1 MVMVRFQIF
10 RWLKPLHHLAQFFK
24 VMSRPFFFFF
34 QYLTISTRFQNS
46 NQGFQCTKWCTSFNN
61 TDELARKQSKLYQW
75 LCFEVYE
82 VQITIYFL
90 LRVFK
95 FSCTNLFFSQ
105 ILPFHPVELLACGV
119 WLITIKQENFL
130 RYIEILLPIMSN
142 LDGLF
147 CNFSTI
153 TLFFL
158 PRYVFSW
165 LV

>member
-1 MVMVRFQIF
+1 M
-10 RWLKPLHHLAQFFK
+10 HHLAQFFN
-24 VMSRPFFFFF
+24 VMSK
-34 QYLTISTRFQNS
+34 S

-61 TDELARKQSKLYQW
+61 TDELASKRNSRNFIDGCVL
-75 LCFEVYE
+75 EVYE

-90 LRVFK
+90 LRVFN
-95 FSCTNLFFSQ
+95 FSCANLFFSQ

-119 WLITIKQENFL
+119 WLITIKQQNFL
-130 RYIEILLPIMSN
+130 RYIEILLPIMFN

-153 TLFFL
+153 TLSFL